1 MQFAELFETMRP
13 DQDGCICV
21 AGLGFSLSNTY
32 FNLCYECCVSSVV
45 LVAAALQASQLATR
59 DKRLSA
65 ARSVSLAAFI
75 LIGSQLAPALSYLP
89 DAVQTG
95 AIVDSTS
102 LLLCVIETAE
112 APNASTL
119 AAAPNASTLSYL
131 GCSKVP
137 AANTFGCAGGHPFS
151 ATHSELLGHSCC
163 TARWRYRRQYRQCSK
178 SL

>member
-119 AAAPNASTLSYL
+119 AAAPNASTLVVSW
-131 GCSKVP
+131 
-137 AANTFGCAGGHPFS
+137 
-151 ATHSELLGHSCC
+151 LLEGACC
-163 TARWRYRRQYRQCSK
+163 KHLWVCRRSPLQRNSFRTARAFVLHRQMAVQTAIPSMQ
-178 SL
+178 